1 MPVERKMKNGQPNP
15 TYVDLLDE
23 DKPIAQ
29 QKFVCVSFVSPEN
42 LITSKNEYFFEQYVK
57 TWELTKSVEKF
68 ADFTAFLCYKYNLDA
83 QQVNAD
89 LSEFCKEEGGKLGE
103 QTVADDYKNYV
114 EKNDE
119 RLEQEYAAKHEFQT
133 NVRGLKIRG
142 VFPSQGEAELRAKLL
157 REVDPNFDVYVGP
170 VGIWMPWEP
179 DAYKTGRV
187 EYLEDELNEL
197 MAKKKT
203 NEDNAKDYFN
213 KRVKESKV
221 KAMEDN
227 KEKALA
233 AGNKLTQT
241 ITADGELVS
250 VQNMNTQINEMAR
263 DGEITSESVRRTL
276 FENDN
281 VVTKQTDHGLSQ
293 LRR

>member
-1 MPVERKMKNGQPNP
+1 MPVERKLKNGQPNP

-42 LITSKNEYFFEQYVK
+42 LITSKNQYFFEQYVK

-68 ADFTAFLCYKYNLDA
+68 ADFTAFLCFKYNLDS
-83 QQVNAD
+83 QQVNDD
-89 LSEFCKEEGGKLGE
+89 LSEFCKEEGNKLGE
-103 QTVADDYKNYV
+103 QTAADDYKTYV

-213 KRVKESKV
+213 KRVKDSKV
-221 KAMEDN
+221 KAMEEN

-250 VQNMNTQINEMAR
+250 VQNMNTQISELSN
-263 DGEITSESVRRTL
+263 DITPESVRRTL
-276 FENDN
+276 FENEN
-281 VVTKQTDHGLSQ
+281 VVTKMTDHGLSQ
-293 LRR
+293 LKR

>member
-1 MPVERKMKNGQPNP
+1 LKNGQPNP

-42 LITSKNEYFFEQYVK
+42 LITSKNQYFFEQYVK

-68 ADFTAFLCYKYNLDA
+68 ADFTAFLCFKYNLDS
-83 QQVNAD
+83 QQVNDD
-89 LSEFCKEEGGKLGE
+89 LSEFCKEEGNKLGE
-103 QTVADDYKNYV
+103 QTAADDYKTYV

-213 KRVKESKV
+213 KRVKDSKV
-221 KAMEDN
+221 KAMEEN

-250 VQNMNTQINEMAR
+250 VQNMNTQISELSN
-263 DGEITSESVRRTL
+263 DITPESVRRTL
-276 FENDN
+276 FENEN
-281 VVTKQTDHGLSQ
+281 VVTKMTDHGLSQ
-293 LRR
+293 LKR

>member
-1 MPVERKMKNGQPNP
+1 MSFEKKEIDGAPNP
-15 TYVDLLDE
+15 KYVDLLDE

-42 LITSKNEYFFEQYVK
+42 FITSKNSFYFEQFVK
-57 TWELTKSVEKF
+57 TWDLTKSMEKY
-68 ADFTAFLCYKYNLDA
+68 ADFTAFLAFKYNLDG

-89 LSEFCKEEGGKLGE
+89 LVEFCKEEGAKLGE
-103 QTVADDYKNYV
+103 MSASDDYKTYIETN
-114 EKNDE
+114 EE
-119 RLEQEYAAKHEFQT
+119 RLAQDYSAKHEFQT

-142 VFPSQGEAELRAKLL
+142 VYPSQGEAELRAKLL
-157 REVDPNFDVYVGP
+157 RQVDPNFDVYVGP
-170 VGIWMPWEP
+170 VGVWMPWEP

-197 MAKKKT
+197 MAKKKS
-203 NEDNAKDYFN
+203 NEESAKDYFE
-213 KRVKESKV
+213 KRVKETKI

-227 KEKALA
+227 KEKALK

-250 VQNMNTQINEMAR
+250 IQNMNTQVAELDRAG
-263 DGEITSESVRRTL
+263 DVTPASVRRTL
-276 FENDN
+276 FENEN
-281 VVTKQTDHGLSQ
+281 VVTKITDHGLSE

>member
-1 MPVERKMKNGQPNP
+1 MPVERKLQNGAPNP
-15 TYVDLLDE
+15 KYVDLLDE

-29 QKFVCVSFVSPEN
+29 PKFVCVSFVSPEN
-42 LITSKNEYFFEQYVK
+42 LITSKNQFFFEQFVR
-57 TWELTKSVEKF
+57 TWDLTKSVEKF
-68 ADFTAFLCYKYNLDA
+68 ADFTAFLAFKYNLDA
-83 QQVNAD
+83 QKVNED
-89 LSEFCKEEGGKLGE
+89 LGDYCKEEGAKLGE
-103 QTVADDYKNYV
+103 QSILEEYKSYA
-114 EKNDE
+114 EKNEE

-203 NEDNAKDYFN
+203 NEDSAKDYFD
-213 KRVKESKV
+213 KRVKDSKI

-227 KEKALA
+227 REKALKT
-233 AGNKLTQT
+233 GNKLTQT
-241 ITADGELVS
+241 ITPEGELVG
-250 VQNMNTQINEMAR
+250 VQNMNTQI
-263 DGEITSESVRRTL
+263 GELTRSGDVTPASVRKTL
-276 FENDN
+276 FENEN
-281 VVTKQTDHGLSQ
+281 VVTKLGDHGLSQ

>member
-1 MPVERKMKNGQPNP
+1 MPREKKLKNGAPNP

-29 QKFVCVSFVSPEN
+29 QKFVCVSFVSPET

-68 ADFTAFLCYKYNLDA
+68 ADFTAFLCYKYNLDSA
-83 QQVNAD
+83 QVNDD

-250 VQNMNTQINEMAR
+250 VQNMNTQINELSR
-263 DGEITSESVRRTL
+263 DGDISAESVRRTL
-276 FENDN
+276 FENEN

>member
-1 MPVERKMKNGQPNP
+1 MSFERKEIDGAPNP
-15 TYVDLLDE
+15 KYVDLLDE

-42 LITSKNEYFFEQYVK
+42 HITSKNEFYFEHYVR
-57 TWELTKSVEKF
+57 TWDLTKSMQKY
-68 ADFTAFLCYKYNLDA
+68 ADFTAFLAFKYNLDGPK
-83 QQVNAD
+83 VNED
-89 LSEFCKEEGGKLGE
+89 LVEFCKEEGAKLGE
-103 QTVADDYKNYV
+103 QSVSDDYKTYLENN
-114 EKNDE
+114 EE
-119 RLEQEYAAKHEFQT
+119 RLAQDYAAKHEFQT

-142 VFPSQGEAELRAKLL
+142 VYPSQGEAELRAKLL
-157 REVDPNFDVYVGP
+157 RQVDPNFDVYVGP

-203 NEDNAKDYFN
+203 NEEHAKDYFD
-213 KRVKESKV
+213 KRVKETKI

-227 KEKALA
+227 KEKALK

-241 ITADGELVS
+241 ITPEGELVGI
-250 VQNMNTQINEMAR
+250 QNMNTQAGELAR
-263 DGEITSESVRRTL
+263 SGDVTPASVRRTL
-276 FENDN
+276 FENEN
-281 VVTKQTDHGLSQ
+281 IVTKNSDHGLSE

>member
-42 LITSKNEYFFEQYVK
+42 LITSKNQYFFEQYVK

-68 ADFTAFLCYKYNLDA
+68 ADFTAFLCFKYNLDS
-83 QQVNAD
+83 QQVNDD
-89 LSEFCKEEGGKLGE
+89 LSEFCREEGNKLGE
-103 QTVADDYKNYV
+103 QTAADDYKTYV

-213 KRVKESKV
+213 KRVKDSKL

-241 ITADGELVS
+241 ITSEGELVS
-250 VQNMNTQINEMAR
+250 VQNMNTQISDMAR
-263 DGEITSESVRRTL
+263 EGDITPESVRRTL
-276 FENDN
+276 FENEN
-281 VVTKQTDHGLSQ
+281 VVTKMTDHGLSQ